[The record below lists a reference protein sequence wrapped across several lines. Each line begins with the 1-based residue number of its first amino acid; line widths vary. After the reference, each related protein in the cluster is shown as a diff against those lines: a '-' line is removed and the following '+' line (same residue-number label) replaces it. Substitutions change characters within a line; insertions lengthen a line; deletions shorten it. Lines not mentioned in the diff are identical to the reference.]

1 MQTQDKAGHVYLIHA
16 IGTSRF
22 KIGLTQQGR
31 MDKRFQELNG
41 SQSPYRLELVRV
53 IDVMDR
59 FEVEAELHRRFKRD
73 RKHGEW
79 FELKNGTS
87 EVERVMTQLE
97 NPKVGIRSFE
107 SWRLMLL
114 ITGIILLLFAYQNH
128 TRERSPSSPS
138 SNGDRHS
145 FVSARLAK

>member
-1 MQTQDKAGHVYLIHA
+1 MQTQDNAGHVYLIHA

-73 RKHGEW
+73 RKWGE
-79 FELKNGTS
+79 
-87 EVERVMTQLE
+87 
-97 NPKVGIRSFE
+97 
-107 SWRLMLL
+107 
-114 ITGIILLLFAYQNH
+114 
-128 TRERSPSSPS
+128 
-138 SNGDRHS
+138 
-145 FVSARLAK
+145 